1 MQMWEHGSLK
11 RSEIDGGLAARL
23 TQPEMLAQSES
34 ALHAGPRSP
43 GMHCVPGA
51 GAGPGVGEPHLCM
64 QPVPGEPAAVR
75 THELARTHA
84 RMHDR
89 GSERSERRDRCCVL
103 CCNVRRN
110 VRRDRCCVATCC
122 ATYGENGVT

>member
-1 MQMWEHGSLK
+1 MWEHGSLK
-11 RSEIDGGLAARL
+11 RSEIDGGLAAARL

-34 ALHAGPRSP
+34 ALHGGPRSP

-64 QPVPGEPAAVR
+64 QAVAGEPAAVR

-84 RMHDR
+84 CTA
-89 GSERSERRDRCCVL
+89 GAASAANGETGAV
-103 CCNVRRN
+103 
-110 VRRDRCCVATCC
+110 CCVATCG